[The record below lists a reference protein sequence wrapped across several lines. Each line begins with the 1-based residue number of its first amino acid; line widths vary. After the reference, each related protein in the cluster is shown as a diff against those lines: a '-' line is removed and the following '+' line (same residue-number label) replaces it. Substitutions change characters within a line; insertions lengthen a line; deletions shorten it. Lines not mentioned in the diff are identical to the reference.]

1 MVGEPGSAVAP
12 GDCETYDPP
21 KSEIS
26 LDNVLRVQ
34 GYRDLTVVRDDVRA
48 IATTMMAKAA
58 TLVAPT
64 ATFRKVPVDS
74 CEGASL
80 RLCTGVSFKSEIF
93 SHVLRHCDQVLP
105 FILTLG
111 EALDNEVGQHLEN
124 GEIVEALFLET
135 AGWLGIET
143 GVPGTCLSSSG
154 PDQKRRTVPDPQARS
169 RIQGMGPAGTKAPVP
184 AFFRHQI
191 AGAAFGKLRHVPQ
204 KIPFRSLWV
213 TAAFHPACRGIP
225 ALSRCG
231 ITPTG
236 NQHDYRTQRPDH
248 HRRKLQHQPQDSRV
262 RAPGSSARVT
272 STALPIPTWTETR
285 GRSISPMG
293 SPTTRRNRRIS

>member
-135 AGWLGIET
+135 AGWLGIE
-143 GVPGTCLSSSG
+143 
-154 PDQKRRTVPDPQARS
+154 QAS
-169 RIQGMGPAGTKAPVP
+169 RA
-184 AFFRHQI
+184 
-191 AGAAFGKLRHVPQ
+191 L
-204 KIPFRSLWV
+204 
-213 TAAFHPACRGIP
+213 AFH
-225 ALSRCG
+225 
-231 ITPTG
+231 
-236 NQHDYRTQRPDH
+236 
-248 HRRKLQHQPQDSRV
+248 LQGQIKKD
-262 RAPGSSARVT
+262 G
-272 STALPIPTWTETR
+272 LCL
-285 GRSISPMG
+285 
-293 SPTTRRNRRIS
+293 TRRLGPGYKEWDLLEQKPLFQLFSDTKLPVRLLESCAMFPKKSRSGLYGLRPLSTPRAGVSLH